1 MYFMDVCM
9 EAKGVDTT
17 VVDIYI
23 AWIYG
28 ETLSIW
34 QTGWLPVVRLER
46 CYVVNGWR
54 VEAAYIK

>member
-1 MYFMDVCM
+1 MYFIDVCM

-28 ETLSIW
+28 VTLSIW
-34 QTGWLPVVRLER
+34 QTV
-46 CYVVNGWR
+46 
-54 VEAAYIK
+54 